1 MIVDERVRDYIH
13 SLEPGQGS
21 LCDGIAREAEAGNIP
36 IIKKETAALLKTLIT
51 AKRPGAILEVGTAVG
66 YSALLMAQVMPAGC
80 RITTIEKYKPRIREA
95 EKNFK
100 EAGQEERITLVEGDA
115 EELLGSLEGPYDFIF
130 MDAAKGQYIRW
141 LPRILALM
149 PVGGVLFSDNVLQDG
164 TIVQSRF
171 GVERR
176 DRTIHS
182 RMREYL
188 YTLKHMEDLETA
200 IVPVGDGAAIS
211 VRRETGRRDV

>member
-80 RITTIEKYKPRIREA
+80 GITTIEKYRPRIEEARE
-95 EKNFK
+95 NFK
-100 EAGQEERITLVEGDA
+100 KAAMDKRITLVEGDA
-115 EELLGSLEGPYDFIF
+115 KEVLGQLSGPYDFIF
-130 MDAAKGQYIRW
+130 MDAAKGQYIHW
-141 LPRILALM
+141 LPRILELM
-149 PVGGVLFSDNVLQDG
+149 SPGGVLFSDNVLQDG
-164 TIVQSRF
+164 TIVQSRY

-188 YTLKHMEDLETA
+188 YAIKHTRELETA
-200 IVPVGDGAAIS
+200 IVPIGDGAAIS
-211 VRRETGRRDV
+211 VRKAL